1 MLDDLII
8 YQKTYDFLLWLHPI
22 VNRFPKSQRFVLGQR
37 IENKVLDIVH
47 SIIQAN
53 AEHDKFTSLKQAS
66 LELDEL
72 RTLIRLAK
80 DLRFINIKQYERI
93 AERTNEIGKLLYG
106 WINKF
111 PRAA

>member
-8 YQKTYDFLLWLHPI
+8 YQKTYDFLLWLYPV

-53 AEHDKFTSLKQAS
+53 AERDKFVCLKQAS

-80 DLRFINIKQYERI
+80 DLHFINIRQYERI
-93 AERTNEIGKLLYG
+93 AERMNEIGKLLYG

-111 PRAA
+111 PRSA